1 MLGEGIRAI
10 DYLIL
15 SHGDVDHIGE
25 ATSLMET
32 FNVKHLVVSKY
43 SESEQLKDV
52 IKLAKQLNVNVLT
65 PKTNDTLTC
74 GNQTLTFLQ
83 PDEKQANENDQSL
96 VLTVDISDLTVL
108 LTGDISTEVE
118 TDILSQYPGLKLDVY
133 KAAHHGSK
141 TSNSLFFLEQLA
153 PSISVVS
160 SGKNNRYGHPS
171 QEVLSTLSTLNIP
184 VLNTQVDGTIQF
196 EMVNGET
203 LIHRFH

>member
-1 MLGEGIRAI
+1 MLGEGIRTI

-15 SHGDVDHIGE
+15 SHGDFDHIGE
-25 ATSLMET
+25 AIPLMET
-32 FNVKHLVVSKY
+32 INVKHLVVPKY
-43 SESEQLKDV
+43 SESERLKDV
-52 IKLAKQLNVNVLT
+52 IKLAKQLNVNILT

>member
-1 MLGEGIRAI
+1 
-10 DYLIL
+10 
-15 SHGDVDHIGE
+15 
-25 ATSLMET
+25 MET
-32 FNVKHLVVSKY
+32 FNVKHLVVPKY
-43 SESEQLKDV
+43 SESERLKDV
-52 IKLAKQLNVNVLT
+52 IKLAKQLNVNILT

-133 KAAHHGSK
+133 RAAHHGSN

-171 QEVLSTLSTLNIP
+171 QEFLSTLSTLNIP
-184 VLNTQVDGTIQF
+184 LLNTQVDGTIQF
-196 EMVNGET
+196 EMKRGKT
-203 LIHRFH
+203 LVHRFH